1 MQQLETWLEATWPT
15 WETTA
20 LDRDHDED
28 FDGFFDIS
36 SPVIIYQM
44 VSPGDSLSI
53 TEGILMIKIRYYN
66 Y

>member
-20 LDRDHDED
+20 LDGDHDKD

-44 VSPGDSLSI
+44 VDENLQVCH
-53 TEGILMIKIRYYN
+53 LA
-66 Y
+66 